1 MKAIYYFLGL
11 SVLSLLTACGGGG
24 GDTPGGGNIK
34 PGTDYIIINDK
45 ANLSELILEASDTKT
60 SFTVSV
66 PNDKTW
72 KMTINKSNWPDLD
85 ASPLNGSNE
94 AIVTLTTDVNP
105 NASNREASLLFSC
118 GNQNKTLKIIQK
130 AGNGK
135 LNIKDNI
142 KKLEFAVDGESKTI
156 SIEGNV
162 KWEAEILNES
172 KWVSVT
178 PASGSNDGDVVVTA
192 EPNPYMDERSTILR
206 ISSEQ
211 VNTSFEISLTQTG
224 KLYEL
229 SVKPETMIFAETG
242 GEKSALIT
250 CNAEWNATTG
260 EDWISFSK
268 STGNK
273 DDKEVIIK
281 ASPYYNMDNPRSGIV
296 LFKSGDKTAQ
306 ISISQNTATKPTVQ
320 GLQAEKESGMNQYT
334 IKFYYSSEFPLSEY
348 GIYLGTAPN
357 PTEKIVI
364 ATEGKAG
371 SDIEVSTVIDDV
383 EQAVNYYVKAY
394 VVSPVTTSTSD
405 EYSFRSDGDI
415 PSSDDIPSPGFK
427 SSKK

>member
-1 MKAIYYFLGL
+1 
-11 SVLSLLTACGGGG
+11 
-24 GDTPGGGNIK
+24 
-34 PGTDYIIINDK
+34 
-45 ANLSELILEASDTKT
+45 
-60 SFTVSV
+60 
-66 PNDKTW
+66 
-72 KMTINKSNWPDLD
+72 
-85 ASPLNGSNE
+85 
-94 AIVTLTTDVNP
+94 
-105 NASNREASLLFSC
+105 
-118 GNQNKTLKIIQK
+118 
-130 AGNGK
+130 
-135 LNIKDNI
+135 
-142 KKLEFAVDGESKTI
+142 
-156 SIEGNV
+156 
-162 KWEAEILNES
+162 
-172 KWVSVT
+172 
-178 PASGSNDGDVVVTA
+178 
-192 EPNPYMDERSTILR
+192 
-206 ISSEQ
+206 
-211 VNTSFEISLTQTG
+211 
-224 KLYEL
+224 
-229 SVKPETMIFAETG
+229 
-242 GEKSALIT
+242 
-250 CNAEWNATTG
+250 
-260 EDWISFSK
+260 
-268 STGNK
+268 
-273 DDKEVIIK
+273 
-281 ASPYYNMDNPRSGIV
+281 MDNPRSGIV